1 VIGDFEDYVRRAQEM
16 LADPERTDPA
26 RLALADQRLP
36 EIRKHW
42 DELVEISRP
51 LLHKGMGAVEFV
63 DFLMTGLAA
72 TGVPVEDVAALL
84 AVGVL
89 RSYETA
95 RRRFCGAELG
105 TARCVLPPH
114 AGERHVHVHET
125 GEVIFF
131 GISPSR
137 SRS

>member
-1 VIGDFEDYVRRAQEM
+1 MIGDFQDYLRRAEEM

-26 RLALADQRLP
+26 RLAIADQRLP
-36 EIRKHW
+36 AIRKHW

-51 LLHKGMGAVEFV
+51 LLHKGMGAVDFV

-95 RRRFCGAELG
+95 RRRFC
-105 TARCVLPPH
+105 TAAADPGHVLVCALPPH
-114 AGERHVHVHET
+114 VSDFHV
-125 GEVIFF
+125 GLDADRLPNAWR
-131 GISPSR
+131 GDA
-137 SRS
+137 